1 MKAITWLRDQERE
14 DQDKLTE
21 LILRICRDD
30 IPQECSEEW
39 FDAMFCVAMGNFEH
53 IEFES
58 LVGLRASD
66 LIAEEAGLLLPS
78 LEHSP
83 SFSFPRSRKAYP
95 CTGFIPTEWL
105 TGFPYR
111 PGGKVS
117 DKQLA
122 ELDSEVDELLKE
134 FGISETVPSRY
145 SKKKSPPSRIEGV
158 KEELDFLF
166 ETLQKDSFELFI
178 MFF

>member
-1 MKAITWLRDQERE
+1 
-14 DQDKLTE
+14 
-21 LILRICRDD
+21 
-30 IPQECSEEW
+30 
-39 FDAMFCVAMGNFEH
+39 
-53 IEFES
+53 
-58 LVGLRASD
+58 
-66 LIAEEAGLLLPS
+66 
-78 LEHSP
+78 
-83 SFSFPRSRKAYP
+83 
-95 CTGFIPTEWL
+95 
-105 TGFPYR
+105 
-111 PGGKVS
+111 
-117 DKQLA
+117 